1 MYLMIFSSMYRIEK
15 KILVT
20 ETLFNFNNY
29 FFSTGT
35 PTSNKLDDSIPVTH
49 C

>member
-1 MYLMIFSSMYRIEK
+1 MYLMIFFSMYRIEK

-20 ETLFNFNNY
+20 ETLFNFNSY